1 MHWLV
6 KESQHPRVVW
16 AALSVNPATFVAT
29 KGNQDVRPARRA
41 LGIASIRQIELSQLQ
56 TS

>member
-1 MHWLV
+1 MYRLV

-16 AALSVNPATFVAT
+16 AALHVKLVMFVVT
-29 KGNQDVRPARRA
+29 KGNRDVHPAKRA
-41 LGIASIRQIELSQLQ
+41 LDIASIRQIELGQLQ